1 MSGVFE
7 HAVATLRADTDPVWP
22 VRKALPPN
30 KTQHKRALSAEEVG
44 QLLND
49 FDGHGGNFQTIKA
62 FQLMWLTL
70 SRPNESVQAEWVE
83 FDLEKALWTIPARR
97 MKARREHVVP
107 LPTQRSNFSRPCI
120 RSRGTRSS
128 FSRTAMTASAPWPT
142 PLCGR
147 RSRS

>member
-1 MSGVFE
+1 MQSRLYGRTQTPFGRF
-7 HAVATLRADTDPVWP
+7 A
-22 VRKALPPN
+22 KALPPN

-70 SRPNESVQAEWVE
+70 SRPNESVQAEWAE

-97 MKARREHVVP
+97 MKARR
-107 LPTQRSNFSRPCI
+107 
-120 RSRGTRSS
+120 
-128 FSRTAMTASAPWPT
+128 A
-142 PLCGR
+142 R
-147 RSRS
+147 RSATDSGC